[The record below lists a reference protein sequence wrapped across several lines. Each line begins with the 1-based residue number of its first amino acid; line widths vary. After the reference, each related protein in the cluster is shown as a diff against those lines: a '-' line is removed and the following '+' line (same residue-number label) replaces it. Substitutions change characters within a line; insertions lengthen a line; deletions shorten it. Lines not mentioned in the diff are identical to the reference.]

1 MSKIFP
7 QMLRKFKPFS
17 KIDKIKRFLKQV
29 KLVTNITFNSIK
41 LIKNQNSLKN
51 RRTRN
56 KL

>member
-1 MSKIFP
+1 
-7 QMLRKFKPFS
+7 MLRKFKPLS

>member
-1 MSKIFP
+1 MSETFP

-17 KIDKIKRFLKQV
+17 KIDKIKRFLKEV